1 MYIASIGTMTLILFL
16 LFCVLVYS
24 YSGKR
29 GVHLKTKNDQSKKKE
44 NLGKTKKKKIKKMNK
59 VCNRN
64 AEKKIETCRISLQD
78 LLSLIIYFCSFITLS
93 ILPSGSLIVF
103 QSSCLVCI

>member
-44 NLGKTKKKKIKKMNK
+44 NLGKTKKRTIKKNED
-59 VCNRN
+59 CNRN
-64 AEKKIETCRISLQD
+64 PEKKLKRIG
-78 LLSLIIYFCSFITLS
+78 Y
-93 ILPSGSLIVF
+93 PSKKIF
-103 QSSCLVCI
+103 LV